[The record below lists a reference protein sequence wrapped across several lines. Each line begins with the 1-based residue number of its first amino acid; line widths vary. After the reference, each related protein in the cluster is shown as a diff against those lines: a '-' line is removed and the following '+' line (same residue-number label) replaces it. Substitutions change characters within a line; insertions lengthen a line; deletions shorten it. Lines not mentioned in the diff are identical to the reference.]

1 MSSKVAMD
9 FCPQAR
15 MLHLMQE
22 DGLNRERTLV
32 KMHVACARRVVAV
45 LVTAAPRVVPNIGT
59 AEPSA
64 HVDILT
70 ETP

>member
-1 MSSKVAMD
+1 
-9 FCPQAR
+9 
-15 MLHLMQE
+15 MQE

-45 LVTAAPRVVPNIGT
+45 LVTAAPRAVPNIGT

-64 HVDILT
+64 PLATVVVADGCAGRPSKTSLARF
-70 ETP
+70 